1 MRAKLRS
8 LAALALLTSTSA
20 AAQAT
25 PALLCQD
32 DLAQDR
38 QPPFSSEDGSLEL
51 DNGTIIVKDEKLQLN
66 TNLTV
71 LNSESIKFPFDQ
83 NVTIS
88 YVFES
93 AGASHALGFMY
104 LEDVKNAGY
113 LNAAGNL
120 RDDNG
125 NGIYDLHEDIYN
137 LAPSTGTGQRPFVG
151 KTVSDSDDTNYPV
164 GRRCTKTFTSGGL
177 TYTQPALAM
186 NGACDDTFVSQ
197 ATVPDPRPGHTATNI
212 KADVVGKIPG
222 GNVNNSSYSDYGLY
236 PHIPNLLEPPAPEN
250 GNKGIGKMVFLLAD
264 DDSEFTAWR
273 NLPPVADVGEFGE
286 GIPDYDVSKYDFRGI
301 ERSTNPDPG
310 VTPADRTVNLG
321 QIQGGK
327 EVIFFLVVY
336 YDSPFSL
343 DNGTVYPCLKMDPA
357 NGKCLLHLRTPTN
370 VFFSKSAW
378 NMDQNFKGG
387 TNVAE
392 RNIGCAYE
400 PGCNPDDPKLNEGAC
415 KVADAAQE
423 KLCGWLEGPKEEEG
437 STLWRLKTPFFGNLD
452 MPMEKVTIPR
462 PGGVRNPMA
471 HVIVGAPTTDP
482 FRWILGFEDLPGGG
496 DRDFNDVVF
505 VINKENGGGTR
516 SATVSQDIQIADA
529 EDFTITKVR
538 FNRQDDSTRKC
549 SDGSGPPCW
558 TEASPGACQGSPEPT
573 IRYSIALDCRN
584 CSGGT
589 CNRNP
594 LPTWIP
600 LDFEEGE
607 TEVEIDLL
615 GMGFTGSQLC
625 WKVDISSPNEF
636 CQPVIDNVDVGYQAV
651 RSGSYA
657 RASPSSLGNAIVWG
671 VNETPGTAWGDDWP
685 TSGLPDAS
693 VRAYDGRK
701 DFGVRGRIYF
711 KSLYDPE
718 SPTVTNP
725 TERWEAGRVMS
736 ISLGNASLLPEQ
748 RNLYTTTSKTD
759 FTRTS
764 ISALMATP
772 QATPPPAMQELFPD
786 SLCDDYIG
794 SRYPWDL
801 NNDGICG
808 TPSITTPASK
818 KITDAT
824 KNDRQFMVDWLY
836 GWEDHY
842 APGPANVRRAWPV
855 GGINLSTVALAVPP
869 YKDTWYQN
877 AQPTEQDQFRNNFMG
892 PLASR
897 ETVAY
902 VGTMSGAL
910 HAFRS
915 GAFRNSVQDGCVSQQ
930 QYRGYFMPA
939 PSCGTP
945 ATRDYG
951 SGKEIFS
958 FLPFGSLSR
967 YRNQY
972 ATFLGSGDLPKPS
985 MDASASIANVDF
997 GNLPG
1002 SKPAWTWSMDARDK
1016 GAKTVLVS
1024 ATGKTSPNVFALD
1037 ITDPTHDNYPL
1048 PLWEFS
1054 LADTTIADA
1063 FRQANLNDASV
1074 VRADTSGSRFA
1085 PSVSRLSWGP
1095 GTDDKAVWTAVV
1107 GTDYKPADTS
1117 RAGAL
1122 YLINMKT
1129 GKPLDYGTGASGKYA
1144 GVITLDKGY
1153 GVAAESALVDLN
1165 KDGTY
1170 DVIYVPTTAG
1180 HVYRINLGTVTPGK
1194 PLGQK
1199 ISKCMVADAPTALKA
1214 PKYNTFNQNQD
1225 FQQIHSNMALNVVS
1239 TTTGPVVRFYF
1250 GTSDN
1255 PDLYSDGPP
1264 NKDTAYHYYLLG
1276 YEDSDP
1282 SGTNPCATLTP
1293 MWARA
1298 LEPGQTV
1305 WGGVA
1310 LSGDQV
1316 FATTAVGKAADIC
1329 NLDATKSGKSYAT
1342 PQSFDDATAPALLGS
1357 DLGGHGI
1364 SAPIVH
1370 DEHLFVITA
1379 TGEVKA
1385 SGDGTWNHGT
1395 SGTGAAQSR
1404 TLLWEAVP
1412 DGKMPKQ

>member
-8 LAALALLTSTSA
+8 LAALALLASTSA
-20 AAQAT
+20 AAQAST

-32 DLAQDR
+32 ELAEDK
-38 QPPFSSEDGSLEL
+38 QPVFNADDGSLEL
-51 DNGTIIVKDEKLQLN
+51 DNGTVIVTDSKLQLN
-66 TNLTV
+66 TNLRV
-71 LNSESIKFPFDQ
+71 LDPEAIVFPFDQ

-93 AGASHALGFMY
+93 AGASHALGYMY
-104 LEDVKNAGY
+104 REDVEKAGY
-113 LNAAGNL
+113 IDASGNL
-120 RDDNG
+120 LDTNG
-125 NGIYDLHEDIYN
+125 NGIYDLHEDLFN
-137 LAPSTGTGQRPFVG
+137 LAPSTGSQKRAYVG
-151 KTVSDSDDTNYPV
+151 KTASDGNDTNYPV
-164 GRRCTKTFTSGGL
+164 GRRCTRTFTSGGL

-186 NGACDDTFVSQ
+186 NANCDDTFSSQ
-197 ATVPDPRPGHTATNI
+197 ATMTDARPGQTGNNI
-212 KADVVGKIPG
+212 KADVVGRFTG
-222 GNVNNSSYSDYGLY
+222 GNVVNSSFSDYGLFA
-236 PHIPNLLEPPAPEN
+236 HIPNLLEPPAPEN
-250 GNKGIGKMVFLLAD
+250 GNKGLGKMVFLLAD
-264 DDSEFTAWR
+264 DDSDKDAWH
-273 NLPPVADVGEFGE
+273 NMPPVKDVGEFGE
-286 GIPDYDVSKYDFRGI
+286 GIPDYDVSKYDYRGI

-310 VTPADRTVNLG
+310 VTEYDRTVNLG

-327 EVIFFLVVY
+327 EIIFFLVVFY
-336 YDSPFSL
+336 ESNHNIDA
-343 DNGTVYPCLKMDPA
+343 GTVFPCLKMDPA
-357 NGKCLLHLRTPTN
+357 NGKCLLHLKTPVN
-370 VFFSKSAW
+370 VYFSKAAW
-378 NMDQNFKGG
+378 NLDQNFKGG
-387 TNVAE
+387 TVVAA
-392 RNIGCAYE
+392 RNIGCSYE
-400 PGCNPDDPKLNEGAC
+400 PGCNPDDPRVNQGAC
-415 KVADAAQE
+415 QVVNSTE
-423 KLCGWLEGPKEEEG
+423 KLCGWLEGPKTEEG

-452 MPMEKVTIPR
+452 MPMEKVSIPR
-462 PGGVRNPMA
+462 PAGNRNPMP

-516 SATVSQDIQIADA
+516 SATVSQDIAIEDA

-538 FNRQDDSTRKC
+538 FARQDDSTRKC

-558 TEASPGACQGSPEPT
+558 TETSPGACQGSPEPT
-573 IRYSIALDCRN
+573 IRYSIAVDCRT

-589 CNRNP
+589 CTRNP
-594 LPTWIP
+594 SPTWIP
-600 LDFEEGE
+600 VDFEEGE
-607 TEVEIDLL
+607 TEVELDLL

-657 RASPSSLGNAIVWG
+657 RASPSTVGNAIVWG
-671 VNETPGTAWGDDWP
+671 VNETPGTAWGANWP
-685 TSGLPDAS
+685 ASGLPDAS

-701 DFGVRGRIYF
+701 DYGVRGRIYF
-711 KSLYDPE
+711 KSLYEPKKPE
-718 SPTVTNP
+718 EPHP
-725 TERWEAGRVMS
+725 EEQWEAGRVMALA
-736 ISLGNASLLPEQ
+736 LGNGNLTPQQ
-748 RNLYTTTSKTD
+748 RKLYTTTSKTN

-764 ISALMATP
+764 ITALMANPTVKP
-772 QATPPPAMQELFPD
+772 LPPAMQELFPD
-786 SLCDDYIG
+786 SLCDDFIND
-794 SRYPWDL
+794 RYPWDL

-818 KITDAT
+818 KITDPT

-836 GWEDHY
+836 GWEDRY
-842 APGPANVRRAWPV
+842 SPGPSNVRKAWPV

-877 AQPTEQDQFRNNFMG
+877 ATPAEQDLFRNNFMAK
-892 PLASR
+892 LATR

-902 VGTMSGAL
+902 VGTMSGVL

-915 GAFRNSVQDGCVSQQ
+915 GAFRNALRDGCVDHD
-930 QYRGYFMPA
+930 QYRGYFEPA
-939 PSCGTP
+939 ADCDPASRNYGTGEELF
-945 ATRDYG
+945 A
-951 SGKEIFS
+951 

-972 ATFLGSGDLPKPS
+972 ATFFGSGDLPKPS
-985 MDASASIANVDF
+985 LDASASIANVDF
-997 GNLPG
+997 GNLSG
-1002 SKPAWTWSMDARDK
+1002 KPAWTVSMDARDK

-1024 ATGKTSPNVFALD
+1024 ASGKTSPNVFALD
-1037 ITDPTHDNYPL
+1037 ITDPTHANYPL

-1054 LADTTIADA
+1054 LADTTVADA
-1063 FRQANLNDASV
+1063 FRQANLDDPSV
-1074 VRADTSGSRFA
+1074 TRADTSGSRFA
-1085 PSVSRLSWGP
+1085 PSVARLSWGP
-1095 GTDDKAVWTAVV
+1095 TTADKAVWTAVV
-1107 GTDYKPADTS
+1107 GTDYKPADTA

-1153 GVAAESALVDLN
+1153 GVAAESALVDLD

-1180 HVYRINLGTVTPGK
+1180 HVYRINLDSVSTGE

-1199 ISKCMVADAPTALKA
+1199 IKKCMVADAPTALKA
-1214 PKYNTFNQNQD
+1214 PKYNTFNQDQD

-1255 PDLYSDGPP
+1255 PDLYADGPP
-1264 NKDTAYHYYLLG
+1264 NKDTDYHYYLLG
-1276 YEDSDP
+1276 YEDTDP
-1282 SGTNPCATLTP
+1282 SGSKPCATLPP

-1329 NLDATKSGKSYAT
+1329 NLDATKSGKSYTT
-1342 PQSFDDATAPALLGS
+1342 PQQFDDAAAPPLAGA

-1364 SAPIVH
+1364 SAPVVH

-1379 TGEVKA
+1379 TGEVKVT
-1385 SGDGTWNHGT
+1385 GDGTWNHGT
-1395 SGTGAAQSR
+1395 AGTGAAQSR
-1404 TLLWEAVP
+1404 TLLWEALP
-1412 DGKMPKQ
+1412 DGKMPKP